1 SIKVSMRSIASEI
14 TSIIAVPKLV
24 VYQGRGGMSLLG
36 SAAVFTRLCIR
47 PSAERQQQ
55 ITVFKQKYAT
65 MEKTSTDTHT
75 RLVLR
80 KLYGLSVAKVDSIV
94 TEMLNPPTA
103 DS

>member
-1 SIKVSMRSIASEI
+1 STLYSAYDCV
-14 TSIIAVPKLV
+14 
-24 VYQGRGGMSLLG
+24 SLLYFFF
-36 SAAVFTRLCIR
+36 SSRRRHTSSKRDWSSDVCSSDLTRLSIR